1 MVITLKK
8 ITAQEFFNLLHE
20 VKNKLWCGNFSQ
32 YQSEVIQN
40 IFLNRDYKKN
50 ICRFKKNTGIPPA

>member
-20 VKNKLWCGNFSQ
+20 VKNKLWCGNLVS
-32 YQSEVIQN
+32 YQSVVIQ
-40 IFLNRDYKKN
+40 ISLK
-50 ICRFKKNTGIPPA
+50 

>member
-32 YQSEVIQN
+32 YQSEVVIQN
-40 IFLNRDYKKN
+40 IF
-50 ICRFKKNTGIPPA
+50 